1 MKKVTISPD
10 ELIGEV
16 EDKTEHKKSNAE
28 RREELIELLFDY
40 LKREIKIAE
49 EKPYIDNTTAISELT
64 SNLINLLA

>member
-1 MKKVTISPD
+1 MKRVTISLN

>member
-1 MKKVTISPD
+1 MKKVTISLD

-49 EKPYIDNTTAISELT
+49 EKPYLDNTTAISELT

>member
-1 MKKVTISPD
+1 MKKVTISLD
-10 ELIGEV
+10 EFIGEV
-16 EDKTEHKKSNAE
+16 EGKTEHKKSNAE

>member
-1 MKKVTISPD
+1 MKKVTISLD

-49 EKPYIDNTTAISELT
+49 EKPYIDNTTAISKLT

>member
-1 MKKVTISPD
+1 MKKVTISFD

-40 LKREIKIAE
+40 LKRDINIAE
-49 EKPYIDNTTAISELT
+49 ENPYIDNTSAISELT

>member
-1 MKKVTISPD
+1 MKKVTISLN

-16 EDKTEHKKSNAE
+16 EEMSKEKKK
-28 RREELIELLFDY
+28 EELIELLFDY

>member
-1 MKKVTISPD
+1 MRKVTISLN

-16 EDKTEHKKSNAE
+16 EEMNKEKKK
-28 RREELIELLFDY
+28 EELIELLFDY